1 MRENRPFFLSF
12 VAQAAAVIVGQLLL
26 LYLFIYAP
34 NDLEGIASIR
44 FGNQPTLLHRLYGTA
59 VGGWRPKNLVIPQ
72 PTQHRVTA
80 ERIGFKLVAMLHV
93 PEQVL
98 FSFGQFRNVSGDPV
112 FE

>member
-1 MRENRPFFLSF
+1 MSENRTVLLELRGASRGRNF
-12 VAQAAAVIVGQLLL
+12 GQLLL

-44 FGNQPTLLHRLYGTA
+44 FSNQPTLLHGLYGTA

-72 PTQHRVTA
+72 TTQHRVTA

-98 FSFGQFRNVSGDPV
+98 FVSRQFRRC
-112 FE
+112 F

>member
-1 MRENRPFFLSF
+1 VSENRTVLLELRGASRGRNF
-12 VAQAAAVIVGQLLL
+12 GQLLL

-34 NDLEGIASIR
+34 NDLERIASIR
-44 FGNQPTLLHRLYGTA
+44 FSNQPTLLHRLYGTA

-98 FSFGQFRNVSGDPV
+98 FVSRQFRRC
-112 FE
+112 F